1 MDPQPCP
8 RVNRAL
14 PPSILPAC
22 PADGQRALWGV
33 LRWGEK
39 PGCVVTLEELM
50 GASWEGGLGPAGCES
65 FKDLSSQQKLFW
77 PHEFGVSE
85 LSLCV
90 CVCVCALFIIFL
102 RIFTFFSKHIFCS
115 LSYFHMYMY
124 LFFFNPF
131 PMYVGS

>member
-1 MDPQPCP
+1 MNSEACVDTQPCP

-39 PGCVVTLEELM
+39 PGCVVTLEELV
-50 GASWEGGLGPAGCES
+50 GASREGGLGPAGCES
-65 FKDLSSQQKLFW
+65 CEDLSSQQKLFW

-90 CVCVCALFIIFL
+90 CVCPFYY
-102 RIFTFFSKHIFCS
+102 FFET
-115 LSYFHMYMY
+115 LY
-124 LFFFNPF
+124 LFF
-131 PMYVGS
+131 

>member
-22 PADGQRALWGV
+22 PADGQRALWGI

-50 GASWEGGLGPAGCES
+50 GASWEGGLGPAGRES

-85 LSLCV
+85 LSL